1 MRKGQ
6 RGMASGSEEK
16 RGGKEKRRICLSEF
30 LSKGQ
35 NGVCEPLQFIHS
47 LNTCLLSPVFQAG
60 FPGGKSGKEL
70 ACQCTRRKRRK
81 FNPCVGKM
89 SWRRAWQPTPVFLP
103 EESHGQRSLASQG
116 P

>member
-6 RGMASGSEEK
+6 RGMARGSEEK
-16 RGGKEKRRICLSEF
+16 RGREEKRRICLSEF

-35 NGVCEPLQFIHS
+35 NGVCELLQFIHS
-47 LNTCLLSPVFQAG
+47 LNTRLLSPVFQKG

-70 ACQCTRRKRRK
+70 ACQCTRHK

-89 SWRRAWQPTPVFLP
+89 PWRRAWQPTPVFLP